1 MKAMSFSAIILGS
14 SLEDLPKKLNEA
26 AGDAEPER
34 FSSADNLL
42 QLLGLCLILALILVA
57 AYYTSRFIGRY
68 KMGQLKDSNIQV
80 IEAFRISPNK
90 MLQIV
95 RIANR
100 YVVLGISKDQ
110 ITYITELDGNEVV
123 THDVQEN
130 GKLSFR
136 EVFEKLKGKNSK
148 G

>member
-1 MKAMSFSAIILGS
+1 MSFSAIILGS

>member
-130 GKLSFR
+130 EKLSFR

>member
-110 ITYITELDGNEVV
+110 ISYITELDGNEVV